1 MKKPKSFLA
10 QWFFYLWSEI
20 VTFQKYFH
28 LNALFPPCS
37 KPENSDQARNAKNV
51 WILLKVET
59 IFVHISNSV
68 GVNVFAASRPGRM
81 TFLELVKSNQIK
93 IDSDF
98 LKMKL
103 LKKEAHGLKH
113 CKKTECALTNIL
125 KNEILNLEWQYLY
138 LCPSLFLHSLHFYL
152 ILIRALSAPKL
163 TFSHPD
169 HSQDRGDRIFFQL
182 ADANSGSSYRETSRT
197 VLSPNPW
204 PACPSLTHYWH
215 WT

>member
-1 MKKPKSFLA
+1 MNKPKSFLA
-10 QWFFYLWSEI
+10 QWFF
-20 VTFQKYFH
+20 F
-28 LNALFPPCS
+28 LFRGRHTSKVFSSKCFVPPCS
-37 KPENSDQARNAKNV
+37 EPENWDQAGNSKNV

-59 IFVHISNSV
+59 IFVRISNSV

-81 TFLELVKSNQIK
+81 TFPELVKSNQIK

-103 LKKEAHGLKH
+103 LKKEAHGLK
-113 CKKTECALTNIL
+113 CWKKTERVLANIL
-125 KNEILNLEWQYLY
+125 KNETLNLEWQYLY

-169 HSQDRGDRIFFQL
+169 HSQDRGGRIFFQL
-182 ADANSGSSYRETSRT
+182 ADANSRSSYRETSRT
-197 VLSPNPW
+197 VRSPNPW
-204 PACPSLTHYWH
+204 PACPFLTHYWH